1 MSKVIECKG
10 CLDCPFRYDD
20 YNPDSMGKDTVV
32 VCNLAH
38 HLELPLYLVV
48 SYDSWQE
55 DDVEFKIDTPMWCPL
70 KNYGDTTVK
79 LKV

>member
-10 CLDCPFRYDD
+10 CIDCPFRYDD
-20 YNPDSMGKDTVV
+20 YHPDSLGKDTVV

-48 SYDSWQE
+48 SYDSWE
-55 DDVEFKIDTPMWCPL
+55 MDNIHFSIHTPMWCPL
-70 KNYGDTTVK
+70 KNEGDVTVK
-79 LKV
+79 IN

>member
-20 YNPDSMGKDTVV
+20 YNPDSVVGKDTLM

-38 HLELPLYLVV
+38 YLKLPLYLVTA
-48 SYDSWQE
+48 YDSWE
-55 DDVEFKIDTPMWCPL
+55 IDNVKFKIDTPWWCPL
-70 KNYGDTTVK
+70 KNYGDITVK
-79 LKV
+79 IK

>member
-10 CLDCPFRYDD
+10 YLDCPFRYDD
-20 YNPDSMGKDTVV
+20 YDPDSMGKDTLV

-48 SYDSWQE
+48 LYDSWQE
-55 DDVEFKIDTPMWCPL
+55 DDVEFKIDTPCWCPL
-70 KNYGDTTVK
+70 KNYGDIAVK